1 MCHILK
7 GFSVLRHNHKQLQ
20 QLNVLQLLR
29 RPIQLLKK
37 RFCILIKQSFPN
49 HFRGVR
55 LCAAHIYYV
64 EESAHLWFRQKTITT
79 ELPVMV

>member
-1 MCHILK
+1 MFHILK

-20 QLNVLQLLR
+20 QLEVMQLLR

-55 LCAAHIYYV
+55 LHAVHIYYI
-64 EESAHLWFRQKTITT
+64 EESAYLWYQQKTIRHN
-79 ELPVMV
+79 